1 MTTLNASDTRIPPA
15 AFNAVAF
22 KGARISIR
30 RRDRETVYLVSERDI
45 ELLRAIEDSLD
56 AAEASEALERHA
68 ASGGK
73 TVSLE
78 DLKRRLPN
86 PL

>member
-45 ELLRAIEDSLD
+45 ELLQAIEDALD
-56 AAEASEALERHA
+56 ASEAGEALERHA

-73 TVSLE
+73 TIPLE
-78 DLKRRLPN
+78 DLKRRLG
-86 PL
+86 L

>member
-1 MTTLNASDTRIPPA
+1 MTTLNASETRIPPA

-22 KGARISIR
+22 KGERISIR

-45 ELLRAIEDSLD
+45 QILQAIEDSLD
-56 AAEASEALERHA
+56 ASEAREALSKHE

-73 TVSLE
+73 SIALE
-78 DLKRRLPN
+78 ELKRRLG
-86 PL
+86 L